1 MANERPAAGGLRMG
15 DQREEPGEASVFS
28 IDFGI
33 FIFKDAVVLGKRV
46 MMLGAFTYHCLRALI
61 AL

>member
-1 MANERPAAGGLRMG
+1 MANEQPAAGGLRMS
-15 DQREEPGEASVFS
+15 DQRKETGEPSVFS
-28 IDFGI
+28 IDFGT
-33 FIFKDAVVLGKRV
+33 FVFKDVVYVGKRV